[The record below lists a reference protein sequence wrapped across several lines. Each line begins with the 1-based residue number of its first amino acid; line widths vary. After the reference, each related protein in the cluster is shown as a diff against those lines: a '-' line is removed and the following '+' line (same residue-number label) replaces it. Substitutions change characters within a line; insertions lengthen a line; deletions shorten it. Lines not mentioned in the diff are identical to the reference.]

1 MNCVYFHLQCIKV
14 ILSENLPRNDSF
26 IFIQHYTVFYR
37 YMYLYFLQDYIDGFD
52 KLLRLGLK
60 SQQEREIIHII
71 VDLCL
76 QEKKYNPFYMLL
88 LQKFCLYHRRFQVNT
103 LLKKLIK
110 LTCFFRNSFGIKFI
124 LVSTVVMQL
133 VEHRLL
139 GKIWVMLALQNK

>member
-1 MNCVYFHLQCIKV
+1 M
-14 ILSENLPRNDSF
+14 
-26 IFIQHYTVFYR
+26 
-37 YMYLYFLQDYIDGFD
+37 DGFD

-103 LLKKLIK
+103 LFKILTK
-110 LTCFFRNSFGIKFI
+110 LTCIFEKKPWFKIHIS
-124 LVSTVVMQL
+124 SVVLQL
-133 VEHRLL
+133 VEQRLK
-139 GKIWVMLALQNK
+139 GKIWVMLASQNK